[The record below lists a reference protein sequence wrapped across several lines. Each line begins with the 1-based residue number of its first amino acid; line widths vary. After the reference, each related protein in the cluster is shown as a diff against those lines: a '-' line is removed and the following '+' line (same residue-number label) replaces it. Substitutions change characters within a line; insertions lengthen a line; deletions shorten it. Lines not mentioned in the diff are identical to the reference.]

1 MRSLN
6 ALSLLS
12 RLERK
17 PQEHKGDAGK
27 VLLIGGAPGMAG
39 AILLSAYGSLYSGAG
54 WTIVGMLDPRSAH
67 ALTQQ
72 PELMIQD
79 ISQQVDLKGWIGS
92 IKPDCIAIGPGLGQ
106 DEKALEL
113 LIAAI
118 EYPVPLVIDADALN
132 ILANSSALQD
142 KLRDRQAPFSLTP
155 HPGEAARLLNTSSDW
170 VQANRLIALQSLI
183 KRYPGNVILKGHHTL
198 LGSTCD
204 EFFECQE
211 GNPGMA
217 SGGMGDVLT
226 GIIAALTAQGIRLNL
241 DLWEATCL
249 GVQLH
254 AKAADT
260 LVHSGIG
267 PIGLTAIELAKEVR
281 HLLNRHLP

>member
-1 MRSLN
+1 MRDLN
-6 ALSLLS
+6 AISLLS

-39 AILLSAYGSLYSGAG
+39 AIVLSAYGSLYSGAG
-54 WTIVGMLDPRSAH
+54 WTIIGMLDPKSAH
-67 ALTQQ
+67 VLAQQ

-79 ISQQVDLKGWIGS
+79 VSKRVDLKEWIAG

-106 DEKALEL
+106 DEKAHEL

-118 EYPVPLVIDADALN
+118 EYAVPLVIDADALN
-132 ILANSSALQD
+132 ILANSPSSQE
-142 KLRDRQAPFSLTP
+142 KLKAREAPFSLTP

-170 VQANRLIALQSLI
+170 VQANRLMALQNLI
-183 KRYPGNVILKGHHTL
+183 KTYSGNVILKGHHTL
-198 LGSTCD
+198 LGSPSG
-204 EFFECQE
+204 EFFTCQE

-226 GIIAALTAQGIRLNL
+226 GAIAALTAQGIRHNLN
-241 DLWEATCL
+241 LWEATCL

-254 AKAADT
+254 AKAADL
-260 LVHSGIG
+260 LVSSGIG
-267 PIGLTAIELAKEVR
+267 PIGLTALELAKEIR
-281 HLLNRHLP
+281 LLLNRHSP